1 MLRRPR
7 RSFRGDSWQSPGS
20 VRKVGRHLALN
31 DYRSIACADHERLEF
46 AALTKQWLDVS
57 VDGVAQRLL
66 PQDVYTREGAEWL
79 LARNAADE
87 TVTLR
92 LDALRF

>member
-1 MLRRPR
+1 L
-7 RSFRGDSWQSPGS
+7 S
-20 VRKVGRHLALN
+20 

-66 PQDVYTREGAEWL
+66 PLDVYTREGAEWL
-79 LARNAADE
+79 QARNEAGE
-87 TVTLR
+87 TVTFR
-92 LDALRF
+92 LDVLGF